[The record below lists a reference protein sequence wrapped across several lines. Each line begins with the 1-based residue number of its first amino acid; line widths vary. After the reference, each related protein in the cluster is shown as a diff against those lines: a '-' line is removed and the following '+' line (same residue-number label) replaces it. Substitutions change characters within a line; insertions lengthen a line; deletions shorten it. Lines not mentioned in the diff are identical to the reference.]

1 MEDQNLRQIPWPDR
15 GKFRRALDIFKD
27 QRALRSR
34 LRTKFMQKE
43 ETVADNGQ
51 SEVCKCF
58 FFPLHT
64 HTHMLLNEANFARL

>member
-51 SEVCKCF
+51 
-58 FFPLHT
+58 
-64 HTHMLLNEANFARL
+64 